1 MADKTASL
9 SGRGVEQMHRRL
21 LVVSPHPDDET
32 LGAGGTILRYK
43 QQGDLVFW
51 LNFTDKKEEY
61 GYAPEE
67 VLRRKEEIERVKGE
81 YKVDGFYN
89 LQLEPAGLH
98 RCDRKELIEK
108 TDAWINETRAD
119 TVILPFNKDVH
130 SDHRVVFETVY
141 SCTKIFRYPA
151 VKRIL
156 MMEVLSETDYAASDA
171 GFVPNYFI
179 DISEFLED
187 KIKIMKI
194 YQGETKAH
202 PFPRSEEHIRALA
215 VCRGAAAGC
224 RYAEGFVLLKGI
236 E

>member
-1 MADKTASL
+1 VAGEKERL
-9 SGRGVEQMHRRL
+9 PGRGVEQMSRRL

-51 LNFTDKKEEY
+51 LNFTDKKEEH

-67 VLRRKEEIERVKGE
+67 VTERRKEIEKVKGE

-89 LQLEPAGLH
+89 LQLKPAGLH
-98 RCDRKELIEK
+98 CCDRKELIEK
-108 TDAWINETRAD
+108 AGAWIRETGVD

-141 SCTKIFRYPA
+141 SCTKVFRYPA
-151 VKRIL
+151 VRRIL
-156 MMEVLSETDYAASDA
+156 MMEVLSETDYAAGDA

-179 DISEFLED
+179 DISEFLEG
-187 KIKIMKI
+187 KIKIMQI
-194 YQGETKAH
+194 YNGETKMH

-215 VCRGAAAGC
+215 VCRGAAAGR